1 LIVLR
6 HALEPRVQLLAL
18 DGGGDLGADVL
29 QQFLVLFGVTL
40 AARQAFDDQRTDGA
54 VFEFSGTPSQ
64 HGESCPATSAAKS
77 DEASGLSGVSRIG

>member
-40 AARQAFDDQRTDGA
+40 R
-54 VFEFSGTPSQ
+54 
-64 HGESCPATSAAKS
+64 PA
-77 DEASGLSGVSRIG
+77 GF